1 MIKLPEDFKDL
12 LWTVEVIDEDLVH
25 SENLL
30 NLEPLDEFLGVKLT
44 TVGHLGAD
52 GQAARHTFRVVDG
65 DVVPRVAG
73 ATGRRESGVVD
84 TVSRL
89 GHGTSGGR
97 RTWRGGG

>member
-44 TVGHLGAD
+44 TVGHLAAD

-89 GHGTSGGR
+89 GHGTSGNR